1 MAQLHTS
8 KGPTVKSINRPAVV
22 AVSAVAALGLAA
34 PAFATAKPTPTSL
47 NLRAAHATVHAHSK
61 DSFTA
66 TLTGAGKPVAG
77 QTISL
82 QERTAPTTGHTT
94 TWKTVASPTCTPTGC
109 ITGTDG
115 KVTFTVTPPIASH
128 KNTQKD
134 QYRAVYGGG
143 TVGTTTYGKSH
154 SPIVTVTVKRS

>member
-1 MAQLHTS
+1 MKTI
-8 KGPTVKSINRPAVV
+8 TRPAAI
-22 AVSAVAALGLAA
+22 AVTAVAALSLAA
-34 PAFATAKPTPTSL
+34 PSFAATRPTPTSL

-66 TLTGAGKPVAG
+66 TLMGAGKPVAG
-77 QTISL
+77 QTIAL
-82 QERTAPTTGHTT
+82 QERTAPTTGHRT
-94 TWKTVASPTCTPTGC
+94 TWTTVASPTCVPAGC

-115 KVTFTVTPPIASH
+115 KVNFTVTPPIASH

-143 TVGTTTYGKSH
+143 SVGTTTYGKSH
-154 SPIVTVTVKRS
+154 SAIVTVTVKRS